1 MDVVIPL
8 GSGSRWQD
16 NELRF
21 CLRAVEKHLKGYDR
35 IYIVGR
41 KPDWIQNIE
50 FIPYVEAHTRERNI
64 MEKVRR
70 ACKSGV
76 SDNFLFMNDDHF
88 LIKDVDAH
96 TYPYYYNGPIALY
109 GGEYG
114 QSLYRT
120 QRELSTRGLP
130 TLNYDI
136 HCPIIYSKRLF
147 LDIMACYSWK
157 KDLVVKSLYA
167 NTAGVEGVQM
177 NDCKINRNIGV
188 AVLRQVEQDRHVFS
202 IGDGAIRLALKKYF
216 AEKLPHPC
224 RYEK

>member
-76 SDNFLFMNDDHF
+76 ATTSC
-88 LIKDVDAH
+88 
-96 TYPYYYNGPIALY
+96 
-109 GGEYG
+109 
-114 QSLYRT
+114 S
-120 QRELSTRGLP
+120 
-130 TLNYDI
+130 
-136 HCPIIYSKRLF
+136 
-147 LDIMACYSWK
+147 
-157 KDLVVKSLYA
+157 
-167 NTAGVEGVQM
+167 
-177 NDCKINRNIGV
+177 
-188 AVLRQVEQDRHVFS
+188 
-202 IGDGAIRLALKKYF
+202 
-216 AEKLPHPC
+216 
-224 RYEK
+224 